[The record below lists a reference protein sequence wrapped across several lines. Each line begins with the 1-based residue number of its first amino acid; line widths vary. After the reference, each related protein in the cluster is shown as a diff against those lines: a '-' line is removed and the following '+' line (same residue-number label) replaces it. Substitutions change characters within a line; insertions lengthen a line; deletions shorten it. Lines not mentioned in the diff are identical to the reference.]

1 MKGRSGLLFWI
12 GLAVLLV
19 AIGWF
24 GGRQR
29 ADGPP
34 LDPSST
40 GPLGTRALTEL
51 VEEYGASVRRG
62 TPSADTEVTLLLVDR
77 LGDLQRDELERW
89 VRDGGRLV
97 VADPSSTFS
106 PGLSDLVSDRSLDQ
120 GRCEIPELDN
130 VQLVEAENFVR
141 YTIGSRAPCFGNDQ
155 VAFVVSEPLGDGQVI
170 SLGGAIA
177 LTNQELDRAD
187 NAVLAVNLLA
197 FDGGEL
203 AIVFDPAEFG
213 GERSLG
219 DLIPTSVRWLGW
231 QLVVAFAIYL
241 VWRARRFGGVVA
253 EPQLVEMPGSL
264 LVRASGELGR
274 RSKGHP
280 EAAARLRRDLE
291 RRLRSEYRLPLETD
305 RVGVVSVVSQ
315 RASVDPDLLTRALL
329 GPPPSD
335 GGDLSQVVADIDS
348 VTAATLHSAPVTH
361 RPVTQGVSG
370 D

>member
-1 MKGRSGLLFWI
+1 MRGRSGWLFWL
-12 GLAVLLV
+12 GLAVVLV

-29 ADGPP
+29 VDGPP

-51 VEEYGASVRRG
+51 VEEYGGSVRRG
-62 TPSADTEVTLLLVDR
+62 SPTADTEVALVLVDR
-77 LGDLQRDELERW
+77 LGDGERSELQQW
-89 VRDGGRLV
+89 VRSGGRLV
-97 VADPSSTFS
+97 VADPSSPLS
-106 PGLSDLVSDRSLDQ
+106 PGLSDLVSNRALDQ
-120 GRCEIPELDN
+120 GRCEIPELAN
-130 VQLVEAENFVR
+130 VQLLEAETFVR
-141 YTIGSRAPCFGNDQ
+141 YSIGSRSPCFGNDQ
-155 VAFVVSEPLGDGQVI
+155 VAYAVSEQFGEGQII

-177 LTNQELDRAD
+177 LTNQELDKAD

-197 FDGGEL
+197 SEGGEL
-203 AIVFDPAEFG
+203 AIVFDPAQLG

-231 QLVVAFAIYL
+231 QLVVAFGIYL
-241 VWRARRFGGVVA
+241 IWRARRFGGVVL

-280 EAAARLRRDLE
+280 GAAVRLRRDLE
-291 RRLRSEYRLPLETD
+291 RRLRSEHRLPPDLD
-305 RVGVVSVVSQ
+305 RAGVVSAVGQ
-315 RASVDPDLLTRALL
+315 RTSVNPELLARALL
-329 GPPPSD
+329 GPPPAD
-335 GGDLSQVVADIDS
+335 GGDLAQVVADIDS
-348 VTAATLHSAPVTH
+348 VAAAAL
-361 RPVTQGVSG
+361 RPTPAMSRSTPHEVPG